1 MCRCSHA
8 RALRALAIEVHFW
21 SSFSKVTL
29 SPWPS
34 LVLYH
39 ILGHYARKKRL
50 SGDWKSALSLRTSC
64 ARYKYIF
71 EVFGPTQ
78 VLFLSILEIMSL
90 MRKKSWFLRVQTSQR
105 IAIANIS
112 RRKRPA
118 WCTNRAVGPPWNGE
132 NHSVH
137 LFFGEKQRFC
147 LKIRS
152 FAEKKEFLRSFWR
165 KKRLLSL
172 ANQRCGTPCH
182 EIYA

>member
-1 MCRCSHA
+1 MRF
-8 RALRALAIEVHFW
+8 LG
-21 SSFSKVTL
+21 

-39 ILGHYARKKRL
+39 ILGHHARKKRL

-78 VLFLSILEIMSL
+78 VLFWSILSL
-90 MRKKSWFLRVQTSQR
+90 MRHRSWFLRVQTSQR
-105 IAIANIS
+105 IAIAHIS
-112 RRKRPA
+112 RRKGPA
-118 WCTNRAVGPPWNGE
+118 GCANRAVGPPWNGE

-137 LFFGEKQRFC
+137 LFFGEKWRFY

-152 FAEKKEFLRSFWR
+152 FAKKKEFLRSFGR

-172 ANQRCGTPCH
+172 ANQRCGTPCQ
-182 EIYA
+182 EIYIKKITCRPKSTGDVTENSHIPSE

>member
-21 SSFSKVTL
+21 SRFSMGIL

-50 SGDWKSALSLRTSC
+50 SENWKDALRLRTSC
-64 ARYKYIF
+64 ARYKYFF

-78 VLFLSILEIMSL
+78 VLFWSILEIMSL
-90 MRKKSWFLRVQTSQR
+90 MRKKSRFLRVQTSQR

-112 RRKRPA
+112 QRKRPA

-137 LFFGEKQRFC
+137 LFFGEKQRFY

>member
-39 ILGHYARKKRL
+39 IRGHYARKKRL
-50 SGDWKSALSLRTSC
+50 SGNWKDALLSRTSC
-64 ARYKYIF
+64 ARYKYF
-71 EVFGPTQ
+71 FDVFGPTQ
-78 VLFLSILEIMSL
+78 VLFWLILNIMSW
-90 MRKKSWFLRVQTSQR
+90 MRKKSRFFSVQTSQR
-105 IAIANIS
+105 IAIAPTS

-137 LFFGEKQRFC
+137 LFFGEKQRFY

-182 EIYA
+182 EIYT

>member
-1 MCRCSHA
+1 MGI
-8 RALRALAIEVHFW
+8 LN
-21 SSFSKVTL
+21 
-29 SPWPS
+29 PWPS

-147 LKIRS
+147 LLIRS
-152 FAEKKEFLRSFWR
+152 FAEKKEFFGSFGR

-172 ANQRCGTPCH
+172 ANQRCGTPCQ
-182 EIYA
+182 EIYIKKNHLQT